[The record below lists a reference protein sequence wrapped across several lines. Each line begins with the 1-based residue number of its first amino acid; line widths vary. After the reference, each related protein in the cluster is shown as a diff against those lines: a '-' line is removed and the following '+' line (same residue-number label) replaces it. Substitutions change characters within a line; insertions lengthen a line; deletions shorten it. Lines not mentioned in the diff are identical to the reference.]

1 MSDKAPKKSDLQF
14 KLSIE
19 SPLNY
24 AARPS
29 GRNVV
34 FAVDMPYPL
43 LRSWYDIVNGKKST
57 NHTSSSGCL
66 VEPNEENTSST
77 RNQYHNLSYCDLFE
91 SCISCGA
98 FSLVEDVRIRKDM
111 NESLRKRVLS
121 VMDAYKH
128 TKGRKRLL
136 LDGLKKH
143 FHVFEENIA
152 SVQAI
157 KDENKFLQDEIL
169 EWRKQY
175 ANLEQE
181 LEKLCYEMNEELKK
195 KKVEIE
201 QQKECNQELL
211 TYVKELEKLVSEKN
225 HLYKGK
231 KVSDVSNK
239 SRTLRSYLS
248 RAQTAPWFSKSFGLE
263 VESMVV
269 RETNTNT
276 EHTIKV
282 SKPNEQ
288 SSSNCEA
295 AQYERLSEKDKEKV
309 EKTLF
314 LMDKF
319 GVGDNFIHELSMP
332 PGSNLPRSYLIK
344 QKHDDLNKL
353 CTIFTTPGRADGAQ
367 VSFIPLLKERVKS
380 FIASNPTSNSDETIR
395 IKISG
400 DGAKMTHSSNFILLS
415 LSLLQQKDAV
425 MSARGNHTIA
435 VVKGEEKYGTLKESF
450 QNVFDEINALNRS
463 KKLTIDDRDYNVELF
478 LGGDYKFILI
488 LLGMKSATSSHSCV
502 WCKVH
507 SHGRYDMSFPLHH
520 YNSDPHRRTLEEI
533 IKLAGLKKDNYCCV
547 NDPLLSID
555 LDHIILDELHLLLR
569 VTDVLINNLID
580 DFLEMDKKEDLSKKK
595 SDPTRGA
602 HLQQFIKTVSS
613 CGVSVNVWQQ
623 KNADGKGSGTY
634 EFTSLLGNDR
644 KKLLEELP
652 AKLTSEVIHANTS
665 KRVANLWKNFREL
678 YRTMTSLEPID
689 EDISGF
695 FKSAKSWVNEFT
707 SLRD

>member
-1 MSDKAPKKSDLQF
+1 
-14 KLSIE
+14 
-19 SPLNY
+19 
-24 AARPS
+24 
-29 GRNVV
+29 
-34 FAVDMPYPL
+34 MPYPL
-43 LRSWYDIVNGKKST
+43 LRSWYDIVNSKKST
-57 NHTSSSGCL
+57 NHTSSSGCS

-91 SCISCGA
+91 SCIPCGA
-98 FSLVEDVRIRKDM
+98 FSLVEDVRIRQDM
-111 NESLRKRVLS
+111 NESLGKRVLS

-136 LDGLKKH
+136 LDGLKKR

-157 KDENKFLQDEIL
+157 KDENKFLRDEIL

-211 TYVKELEKLVSEKN
+211 TYVKELEKLVSEEN
-225 HLYKGK
+225 HLYKRK

-248 RAQTAPWFSKSFGLE
+248 RAQTALWFSKSFGLE

-295 AQYERLSEKDKEKV
+295 TQYERLSEKDKEKV

-319 GVGDNFIHELSMP
+319 GVGDSFIHELSMS

-344 QKHDDLNKL
+344 QKRDDLNKL
-353 CTIFTTPGRADGAQ
+353 CTIFTTPGRVDGAQ

-380 FIASNPTSNSDETIR
+380 FIASNPTFNSDETIR

-400 DGAKMTHSSNFILLS
+400 DGAKMTHSSNFLLLS
-415 LSLLQQKDAV
+415 FSLLQQKDAV

-435 VVKGEEKYGTLKESF
+435 VVKGEEKYGTLK
-450 QNVFDEINALNRS
+450 
-463 KKLTIDDRDYNVELF
+463 
-478 LGGDYKFILI
+478 
-488 LLGMKSATSSHSCV
+488 
-502 WCKVH
+502 
-507 SHGRYDMSFPLHH
+507 
-520 YNSDPHRRTLEEI
+520 
-533 IKLAGLKKDNYCCV
+533 
-547 NDPLLSID
+547 
-555 LDHIILDELHLLLR
+555 
-569 VTDVLINNLID
+569 
-580 DFLEMDKKEDLSKKK
+580 
-595 SDPTRGA
+595 
-602 HLQQFIKTVSS
+602 
-613 CGVSVNVWQQ
+613 
-623 KNADGKGSGTY
+623 
-634 EFTSLLGNDR
+634 
-644 KKLLEELP
+644 
-652 AKLTSEVIHANTS
+652 
-665 KRVANLWKNFREL
+665 
-678 YRTMTSLEPID
+678 
-689 EDISGF
+689 
-695 FKSAKSWVNEFT
+695 
-707 SLRD
+707 